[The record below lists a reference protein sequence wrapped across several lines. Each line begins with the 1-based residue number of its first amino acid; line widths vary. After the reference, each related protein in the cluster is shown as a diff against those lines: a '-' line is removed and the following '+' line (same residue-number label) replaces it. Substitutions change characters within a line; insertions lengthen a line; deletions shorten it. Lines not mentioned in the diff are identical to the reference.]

1 MWNISVFGK
10 AIWTRYYF
18 AYQMKKDEFITL
30 ESYSDHTAWTTDE
43 KSIWIY
49 NRMFLAFEILGFD
62 LQLSNIG

>member
-30 ESYSDHTAWTTDE
+30 ESYSDHTGMNNGWE
-43 KSIWIY
+43 KY
-49 NRMFLAFEILGFD
+49 LD
-62 LQLSNIG
+62 L